1 MVPSPL
7 QVSLAW
13 VFVGTLAYV
22 RHLFHDPTNASVTE
36 YLVWQTCFAPWIVL
50 TPIVFRAE
58 RRLSP
63 GKLALFGIPV
73 SFAAWG
79 LGGLAGYAWHPF
91 DFSVAGA
98 ASGVAFGQFFY
109 WSTVG
114 AGWVLRALTEKSQLE
129 ASLRQAELDALRMR
143 LDPHFLFN
151 SLQNISVLTQ
161 QDPRTAS
168 RMLTRLGDLLRVSL
182 RKEAAAETTLAAE
195 IELTRSYLSIEQMRF
210 GDRLST
216 VVNLQAGSEQALV
229 PTFLLQPLVENAI
242 RHGLN
247 GVRRAGVISIA
258 GQIRGQELEVTV
270 ADNGVGIPEEPV
282 ALGIGLG
289 ATRER
294 LERMYPGRHSFV
306 MRPLPEGGTE
316 VCIRLPLRLEA
327 AKETQ
332 SHAHA
337 AAAHRG

>member
-1 MVPSPL
+1 VYSGPL
-7 QVSLAW
+7 QLSLAW
-13 VFVGTLAYV
+13 VFVGTLAYA
-22 RHLFHDPTNASVTE
+22 RHRFHDPSNASFAE
-36 YLVWQTCFAPWIVL
+36 YLLWQTCFVPWIAL

-58 RRLSP
+58 RRFSP
-63 GKLALFGIPV
+63 AKLALFGIPV
-73 SFAAWG
+73 SAAAWG
-79 LGGLAGYAWHPF
+79 ISVLAGCGWHPV
-91 DFSVAGA
+91 DLSVAGVA
-98 ASGVAFGQFFY
+98 RGVAFQQFFY

-182 RKEAAAETTLAAE
+182 RKDGKAETTLAAE
-195 IELTRSYLSIEQMRF
+195 IDLTRSYLSIEQMRF
-210 GDRLST
+210 GDKLST
-216 VVNLQAGSEQALV
+216 VVNLEPGSEQALV

-247 GVRRAGVISIA
+247 GVRRDGVIAISGRVI
-258 GQIRGQELEVTV
+258 GSELEVTV
-270 ADNGVGIPEEPV
+270 ADNGVGIPSEPV
-282 ALGIGLG
+282 PLGIGLG

-294 LERMYPGRHSFV
+294 LDRMYPRRHSFA
-306 MRPLPEGGTE
+306 MRSLPEGGTE
-316 VCIRLPLRLEA
+316 VCIRLPLRLEP
-327 AKETQ
+327 AKEKQ